1 MPTLTKI
8 LAILLLFFGE
18 AAAIYMESFAAK
30 NYTSFQFFSLFTL
43 KIFLLVILSG
53 GCLVAAYIL
62 GYRVFKNI
70 WVVAVSSITAILII
84 EPILI
89 YLFFRQ
95 LPSTGSWIGLVLGA
109 VGFVATLVL

>member
-1 MPTLTKI
+1 MLLKI
-8 LAILLLFFGE
+8 LAITLLFFGE

-30 NYTSFQFFSLFTL
+30 NFVSFQLFSIFTL
-43 KIFLLVILSG
+43 KIVLLIILSG
-53 GCLVAAYIL
+53 ACLVGAYIL

-70 WVVAVSSITAILII
+70 WIVAVSSITAILII

-95 LPSTGSWIGLVLGA
+95 LPTTGAWVGLVLGA
-109 VGFVATLVL
+109 VGFVATMVL